1 MKYTNRTFIYLG
13 IVVALCVGLYFIL
26 RKKVVEGLS
35 NAGMSELIAKG
46 FGNDITQLEDTLL
59 INKYKANYKTI
70 LQDMIK
76 WCDLAILNGLISSK
90 LNVQEGVNETNTQI
104 ITALNQYSQMK
115 TTLNGVYDNLLSN

>member
-1 MKYTNRTFIYLG
+1 MKLSNKIIICLG
-13 IVVALCVGLYFIL
+13 IVLGLYYIL
-26 RKKVVEGLS
+26 KKRDIAVEGMS

-59 INKYKANYKTI
+59 IDKYKANYKTI

-104 ITALNQYSQMK
+104 ITSLNQYSQMK
-115 TTLNGVYDNLLSN
+115 ITLQGVYDNLL

>member
-13 IVVALCVGLYFIL
+13 IAVVVCAGLYFIL
-26 RKKVVEGLS
+26 RNRTVEGMS
-35 NAGMSELIAKG
+35 NAGMTELIAKG

-115 TTLNGVYDNLLSN
+115 TTLQGVYDNLL